1 MRWPATEHLVE
12 KGAQAPPVRS
22 LAVADTLDYLGRQ
35 ILGCATVRVRSRPCF
50 IRLEPLLRQAK
61 VGDLDVALVV
71 QQHILWL
78 QIPVNYAVRVQ
89 ASERLNKLRSVKA
102 GPTLAEL
109 LVLSQVV
116 KKLAAIEKIHHEV
129 QLGGCLE
136 RIVQLDNERT
146 VDLLQDIPLS
156 YDRKRWTRIVVI
168 NQLTGESN

>member
-1 MRWPATEHLVE
+1 MNFQYNYTFDEV
-12 KGAQAPPVRS
+12 
-22 LAVADTLDYLGRQ
+22 
-35 ILGCATVRVRSRPCF
+35 
-50 IRLEPLLRQAK
+50 
-61 VGDLDVALVV
+61 DV
-71 QQHILWL
+71 
-78 QIPVNYAVRVQ
+78 
-89 ASERLNKLRSVKA
+89 
-102 GPTLAEL
+102 
-109 LVLSQVV
+109 SQVV